1 MFHARDG
8 AIFSKNSTFVF
19 FDGASP
25 ITENGIQLR
34 SPSPIMAPDLN
45 QFKRSPLVIS
55 GEVLSV
61 FPIILIHDTINNT
74 GTEQIAI
81 LCP

>member
-34 SPSPIMAPDLN
+34 SPSPIMAPAESE
-45 QFKRSPLVIS
+45 RLVKNAVFCLKNFELTKINIKN
-55 GEVLSV
+55 VLGITSYSK
-61 FPIILIHDTINNT
+61 
-74 GTEQIAI
+74 
-81 LCP
+81 

>member
-34 SPSPIMAPDLN
+34 SPSPIMAPDSTMLTDDEFVCPN
-45 QFKRSPLVIS
+45 QKK
-55 GEVLSV
+55 
-61 FPIILIHDTINNT
+61 LIK
-74 GTEQIAI
+74 
-81 LCP
+81 L

>member
-34 SPSPIMAPDLN
+34 SPSPIMAPG
-45 QFKRSPLVIS
+45 R
-55 GEVLSV
+55 V
-61 FPIILIHDTINNT
+61 FFPEFVSAFFGLF
-74 GTEQIAI
+74 GA
-81 LCP
+81 

>member
-34 SPSPIMAPDLN
+34 SPSPIMAPDNTNWEQKLERRL
-45 QFKRSPLVIS
+45 FSL
-55 GEVLSV
+55 GE
-61 FPIILIHDTINNT
+61 LIFALDSKYVRYKQRNT
-74 GTEQIAI
+74 VCFIKFY
-81 LCP
+81 